1 MVRDS
6 FVIVRDAWRDET
18 VVEVVGE
25 CSLMHK
31 DQIAKLHSVFTE
43 IYTALKNV

>member
-6 FVIVRDAWRDET
+6 FVIVRDAWSDET
-18 VVEVVGE
+18 IVEVVGE
-25 CSLMHK
+25 CSLLQK
-31 DQIAKLHSVFTE
+31 DQIAKLYSVFTV